1 MSENKINPLESQILR
16 LLQGDARKSFTEIAT
31 QCKVSTDTITH
42 RFHAMKKK
50 GIIRGTTIVI
60 DPKQIE
66 KKYLVFIGIQVTHP
80 YSNQVLTMIK
90 KIPGMCV
97 VTRAIGRYDIEAIAI
112 QENIEKIGLTKST
125 ISDFQQVKNVDID
138 ILVDKPLLC
147 PKNFELE

>member
-1 MSENKINPLESQILR
+1 
-16 LLQGDARKSFTEIAT
+16 
-31 QCKVSTDTITH
+31 
-42 RFHAMKKK
+42 
-50 GIIRGTTIVI
+50 
-60 DPKQIE
+60 
-66 KKYLVFIGIQVTHP
+66 
-80 YSNQVLTMIK
+80 
-90 KIPGMCV
+90 